1 MGVDFME
8 MPNGNGFVPNVGEN
22 IEKKLQ
28 GKKIWDQEKIYV
40 FMKREFMKATV
51 NLGNTF
57 FKKAKK
63 KPQWHKKKFSRYA

>member
-28 GKKIWDQEKIYV
+28 GKKKIQYQEKIYV
-40 FMKREFMKATV
+40 FM
-51 NLGNTF
+51 
-57 FKKAKK
+57 
-63 KPQWHKKKFSRYA
+63 

>member
-8 MPNGNGFVPNVGEN
+8 MQNGNGFVPNVGEN

-28 GKKIWDQEKIYV
+28 GKKNRDQEKIYV
-40 FMKREFMKATV
+40 FMKRDFMKATV

-57 FKKAKK
+57 FKRPKK
-63 KPQWHKKKFSRYA
+63 TPVTQKKFSIYA

>member
-1 MGVDFME
+1 MVVDFME
-8 MPNGNGFVPNVGEN
+8 MQNGNGFVPNVGEN

-28 GKKIWDQEKIYV
+28 GKKKIRHQEKIYV

-57 FKKAKK
+57 F
-63 KPQWHKKKFSRYA
+63 